1 MKKILLSVTVLLLS
15 LYSISATPE
24 VWLGLGGSGARNYA
38 TESFKNAI
46 IDNGT
51 TLYKKGVFEY
61 LNTVGTTAEIMLK
74 PSAESKLGLYASTSI
89 NYFVGIDSSGYRSY
103 HFDNKKDIRIGL
115 SSVFM
120 KEDGFN
126 GYFVDLAYN
135 YSWYRIA
142 ATNTKNTKTEP
153 SYIRFQESALYADA
167 GFLLRHEDSYFKMGL
182 SYRMPIWNEDNEGK
196 ELSVLIGLGK
206 VL

>member
-1 MKKILLSVTVLLLS
+1 
-15 LYSISATPE
+15 
-24 VWLGLGGSGARNYA
+24 
-38 TESFKNAI
+38 
-46 IDNGT
+46 
-51 TLYKKGVFEY
+51 
-61 LNTVGTTAEIMLK
+61 
-74 PSAESKLGLYASTSI
+74 
-89 NYFVGIDSSGYRSY
+89 
-103 HFDNKKDIRIGL
+103 
-115 SSVFM
+115 M

-153 SYIRFQESALYADA
+153 AYIRFQESALYADA

-182 SYRMPIWNEDNEGK
+182 SYRMPIWNEDNDGK